1 MLIAIA
7 SVSAGFILKIKGVR
21 IYGLCMSFFVCAKL
35 LLVDFSD
42 AQSVDRV
49 ISFLVVGVIALAI
62 SYLYMRIER
71 SLAEKE
77 NL

>member
-1 MLIAIA
+1 
-7 SVSAGFILKIKGVR
+7 
-21 IYGLCMSFFVCAKL
+21 
-35 LLVDFSD
+35 LLVDFAD
-42 AQSVDRV
+42 AQSADRV
-49 ISFLVVGVIALAI
+49 ISFFVVGVIALAI